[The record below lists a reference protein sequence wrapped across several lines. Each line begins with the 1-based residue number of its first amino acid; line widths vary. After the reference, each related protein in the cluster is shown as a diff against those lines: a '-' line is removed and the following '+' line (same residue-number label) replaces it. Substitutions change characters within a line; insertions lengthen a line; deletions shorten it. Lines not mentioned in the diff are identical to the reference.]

1 MKKLKKSRKNYSKA
15 YMYYRKEW
23 IEANIGWVLVLA
35 AIVIFVPF
43 IVKKILA
50 FKRELESL

>member
-1 MKKLKKSRKNYSKA
+1 
-15 YMYYRKEW
+15 
-23 IEANIGWVLVLA
+23 LVLA

-50 FKRELESL
+50 FKRELESLWVM